1 MFGALT
7 AIAVVISVW
16 QIVKE
21 KTERP
26 MPKNARFD
34 WDAYWTDIRNGIGA
48 MEQVRKRE
56 RGGYI
61 TTKPAPPNPLE
72 LPLDTVVDVERYK
85 HDKELYPHYAEQKR
99 KNGGY
104 RYMQKF

>member
-1 MFGALT
+1 MLGALT
-7 AIAVVISVW
+7 VVALIISGI
-16 QIVKE
+16 QIIHE
-21 KTERP
+21 KTRP
-26 MPKNARFD
+26 SIPKNANFD
-34 WDAYWTDIRNGIGA
+34 WDAYWADIRNGMGA

-56 RGGYI
+56 RGGYW
-61 TTKPAPPNPLE
+61 TTKPAPPSILD
-72 LPLDTVVDVERYK
+72 LPLDTVIDVERYK